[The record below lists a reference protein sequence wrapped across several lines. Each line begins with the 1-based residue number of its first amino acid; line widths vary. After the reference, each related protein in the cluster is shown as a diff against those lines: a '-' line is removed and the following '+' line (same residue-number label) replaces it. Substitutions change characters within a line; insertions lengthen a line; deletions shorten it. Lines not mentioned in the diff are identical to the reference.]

1 MIGFIV
7 KKELLFTLLVVSFVF
22 ASFTLACMAGEFE
35 THSKKVVKPVVPA
48 PLPSPILAGTLLADQ
63 AFTDS
68 VTGMEFVWV
77 PGGCFQMGSNNGDS
91 DEKPLHKVCVDGF
104 WMGKYEVTHGQW
116 QKLMGS
122 NPARFKKGDNYPVKQ
137 VSWNDCQDFIKK
149 FNARSGKDFRLPTE
163 AEWEYACRAGS
174 KTKYSWGD
182 RIFCEKAMYGNG
194 VFCNNCKDY
203 VRKNGLNGDCS
214 APVGSYAAN
223 ALGLYDMHGN
233 VWEWCADWYD
243 KYYYYYGNSSVSNPT
258 GPSSGS
264 YRVFRGGGWRNPPWY
279 LRSANRGRYGPGY
292 RLNALGFRL
301 VASRP

>member
-7 KKELLFTLLVVSFVF
+7 KKKLLFTLLVVSFVF
-22 ASFTLACMAGEFE
+22 ASFTLACMAG
-35 THSKKVVKPVVPA
+35 T
-48 PLPSPILAGTLLADQ
+48 PSVGQ

-77 PGGCFQMGSNNGDS
+77 PGGYFQMGSNNGDS

-137 VSWNDCQDFIKK
+137 VSWNDCRDFIKK
-149 FNARSGKDFRLPTE
+149 FNARSGTDFRLPTE

-182 RIFCEKAMYGNG
+182 RISCEKAMYGNG
-194 VFCNNCKDY
+194 VFCRNCKDY
-203 VRKNGLNGDCS
+203 VRKKGLNGDCS

-223 ALGLYDMHGN
+223 AFGLYDMHGN
-233 VWEWCADWYD
+233 VWEWCADWYNEN
-243 KYYYYYGNSSVSNPT
+243 YYYGNSFVSNPT

-264 YRVFRGGGWRNPPWY
+264 YRIFRGGGWRNPPWY
-279 LRSANRGRYGPGY
+279 LRSANRGRYGPEH
-292 RLNALGFRL
+292 RLNGLGFRL
-301 VASRP
+301 VASRSTQ